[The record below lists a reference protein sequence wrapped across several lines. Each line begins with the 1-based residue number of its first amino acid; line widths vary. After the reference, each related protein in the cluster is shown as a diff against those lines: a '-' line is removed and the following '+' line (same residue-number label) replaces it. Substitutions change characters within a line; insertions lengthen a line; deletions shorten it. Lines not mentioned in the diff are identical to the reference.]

1 MCVSGLVLG
10 QVLGHRVPG
19 GSSLMLISVALLLST
34 LAIHTGLMRL
44 GVDLT
49 WSVFFLCS
57 THSESGCT
65 DTDTSI
71 GSRYRVTLL
80 VVVKYVR
87 MSRQQYQL

>member
-1 MCVSGLVLG
+1 MSPSSSEVLLCVCVSGLLLG

-34 LAIHTGLMRL
+34 LAIHAGLMQL

-57 THSESGCT
+57 V
-65 DTDTSI
+65 
-71 GSRYRVTLL
+71 SRDAPTPAPGRGTELL
-80 VVVKYVR
+80 CR
-87 MSRQQYQL
+87 WW